1 MTKPIIL
8 AALFFA
14 AFATSLNAGNIVGK
28 VTCQGKGVPGVQV
41 SDGRDIV
48 LTDAEG
54 NYSLDSKKDQG
65 FVFISTPSGYV
76 PLMRDALQADF
87 YAHLTEGVD
96 VQETHDFELV
106 EQNQDTYS
114 VIFFTDAH
122 ITNDPKKKDLN
133 LLHDV
138 AAPALKNTAA
148 DLGQMGP
155 VYLMQLGDFSHDLYW
170 YKNECNLEDAYN
182 AFLREGI
189 VGPMYSVSGNH
200 DNDAGVRTDNTDR
213 DAEHLYRKILG
224 PEYYSVNIGRQHWIF
239 MDDVQYKNVVSEKM
253 KQNKGVVGDRSYKH
267 GFTGG
272 EMEWLE
278 KDLSFLPDTADV
290 YLCVHVP
297 VIASNESQTLFP
309 VSQMDSL
316 QAMFSRFG
324 QIHVQTGHAHRTEF
338 VESDKYPAFT
348 EVIISAFSGN
358 MWTSKP
364 DRFVGED
371 GEPAGTLSFTF
382 KGRDKD
388 MHYWSHQFGEKN
400 FRAVDMNQVADGRKY
415 APENKNVVYI
425 EWWMAR
431 KGYSLQVLEGK
442 KERPVEQ
449 ITGKDPYLTMNVKEN
464 KQKSRHLFKVQAK
477 TAKKPLVI
485 REVRDSDGA
494 VMYQETMRRPK
505 PLVPGM
511 E

>member
-1 MTKPIIL
+1 MKKPVII

-76 PLMRDALQADF
+76 PVMRDALQADF
-87 YAHLTEGVD
+87 YAHLTEGAD
-96 VQETHDFELV
+96 VQESHDFELL

-122 ITNDPKKKDLN
+122 ITNDPKKKDFD

-138 AAPALKNTAA
+138 AAPAMRKTAA
-148 DLGQMGP
+148 ELGGKGP

-170 YKNECNLEDAYN
+170 YENGCNLEDVYN
-182 AFLREGI
+182 VFLREGFA
-189 VGPMYSVSGNH
+189 GPMYSVSGNH
-200 DNDAGVRTDNTDR
+200 DNDGGVRTDNTDR
-213 DAEHLYRKILG
+213 DSEHLYRKILG
-224 PEYYSVNIGRQHWIF
+224 PEYYSLNIGRQHWIF
-239 MDDVQYKNVVSEKM
+239 MDDIQYLNVVSEKM
-253 KQNKGVVGDRSYKH
+253 KPNKGIVGDRSYNH
-267 GFTGG
+267 GFTGE
-272 EMEWLE
+272 EMEWLG

-290 YLCVHVP
+290 YLCVHIP
-297 VIASNESQTLFP
+297 VIASNGRQTFFRD
-309 VSQMDSL
+309 SQMDSL
-316 QAMFSRFG
+316 QTMFSRFG
-324 QIHVQTGHAHRTEF
+324 KVHVQCGHSHRMEF
-338 VESDKYPAFT
+338 VDSDKFPAFS
-348 EVIISAFSGN
+348 EVIIPAFSGN

-382 KGRDKD
+382 TGRDKD

-400 FRAVDMNQVADGRKY
+400 FRVIDMNQVVSGNPAS
-415 APENKNVVYI
+415 ENKNVVYI

-431 KGYSLQVLEGK
+431 KGYSLQVLEGRK
-442 KERPVEQ
+442 VRPVEKIVGQ
-449 ITGKDPYLTMNVKEN
+449 DPYFKMNLPK
-464 KQKSRHLFKVQAK
+464 KTQKSRHLFKVQAK
-477 TAKKPLVI
+477 TAGKPLVV

-494 VMYQETMRRPK
+494 VMYQETVRRPK
-505 PLVPGM
+505 PIVPGM